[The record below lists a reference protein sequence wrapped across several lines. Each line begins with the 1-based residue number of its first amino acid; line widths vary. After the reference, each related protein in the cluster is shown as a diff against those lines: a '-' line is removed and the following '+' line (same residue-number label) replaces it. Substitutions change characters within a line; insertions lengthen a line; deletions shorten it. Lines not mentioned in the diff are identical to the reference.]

1 MKEAIKQLEHSYKV
15 LDETY
20 NSFKAGTV
28 GIEMLI
34 AVSQYIAKQQKIVN
48 KLTNKKNK
56 RNGIISEIPE

>member
-1 MKEAIKQLEHSYKV
+1 MKEAMEQLKHSYKV

-34 AVSQYIAKQQKIVN
+34 AISKYVAKQQKMVN
-48 KLTNKKNK
+48 KLTNQKTEK
-56 RNGIISEIPE
+56 RG